1 MPLHRTL
8 ALSALAVVCLVAP
21 ARAQDED
28 PHAVLRASTEAI
40 AKLPGFSAQ
49 FRLTGDGSE
58 LLKSTMP
65 ALSGRLVFGRTDTGP
80 VLHGLGESRDPS
92 TAPAAPF
99 DVARTRDTISWTDD
113 AKRTVF
119 VRRANPEPRDMP
131 GPARLLHLSNL
142 LQHDPYAASL
152 GRAESVAHEA
162 VREAAGEACDVILIS
177 FPKAAPGRSGPGFT
191 AERWFIAR
199 SDKLPRRYEQITDA
213 GLVKYSLVTEIS
225 NVSIGEQTEADLSVR
240 RPADYKVDDQT
251 APAVAEQVAP
261 AAEAPAQPA
270 GPRRVSREATP
281 APAREPAA
289 PGPAGPRVAPDF
301 SFTPDGGS
309 AVTNSTQ
316 RGRVTVLYFW
326 GTWCIPCRAVSPKIS
341 ELAQAFADRPV
352 DVFAPAVRERS
363 VDAPRS
369 YLADNGYAHRLVPD
383 AEELA
388 KLFRVRVYPTV
399 VVIAPDG
406 TIAFEGHPGSDRTPE
421 ALGEEVRAAVERV
434 LPGA

>member
-8 ALSALAVVCLVAP
+8 ALSALAAVCLVAP

-99 DVARTRDTISWTDD
+99 DVARTRDTISWADD

-162 VREAAGEACDVILIS
+162 VRKAAGEACDVILIS

-251 APAVAEQVAP
+251 APAAAEQVAP
-261 AAEAPAQPA
+261 AAETPAQ
-270 GPRRVSREATP
+270 
-281 APAREPAA
+281 
-289 PGPAGPRVAPDF
+289 PAGPRVAPDF

-309 AVTNSTQ
+309 AVTNATQ